1 MVLNEGY
8 FRWCGLEELLGFG
21 GQEPGVLTAISNVP
35 VENVQ
40 EKLRKDV
47 WNLTPQKSS
56 NYRDGS
62 SLKICWAGK
71 N

>member
-1 MVLNEGY
+1 M
-8 FRWCGLEELLGFG
+8 
-21 GQEPGVLTAISNVP
+21 LTAISNVP